1 VPALPLACTVRDCGL
16 FLERRGRFL
25 VCGRGHSYDVARS
38 GYVNLLQPQDRR
50 SLAAGD
56 TPAAVEARARLLAS
70 GVGRDVLEAFVH
82 RAAAIEL
89 PEAACVVDLGSGSGN
104 ALAVLATMRPID
116 GVGIDLSAPAAEH
129 AARRFPA
136 LTWVVANADRRLPL
150 LDASVDLVLSLHG
163 RRNPAECARVL
174 TSGGYLLVG
183 VPAHDDLIE
192 LRASVL
198 GQPLEH
204 ERGAALT
211 AEHARFFTLVERAG
225 AREQHLLDRD
235 ALKDLLRA
243 TYRGER
249 TSAAARIDAL
259 ERLEVTLASD
269 FFLFRRR
276 A

>member
-1 VPALPLACTVRDCGL
+1 
-16 FLERRGRFL
+16 
-25 VCGRGHSYDVARS
+25 
-38 GYVNLLQPQDRR
+38 
-50 SLAAGD
+50 
-56 TPAAVEARARLLAS
+56 
-70 GVGRDVLEAFVH
+70 
-82 RAAAIEL
+82 
-89 PEAACVVDLGSGSGN
+89 
-104 ALAVLATMRPID
+104 
-116 GVGIDLSAPAAEH
+116 
-129 AARRFPA
+129 
-136 LTWVVANADRRLPL
+136 
-150 LDASVDLVLSLHG
+150 
-163 RRNPAECARVL
+163 VL